1 MKIAHRSA
9 VRSQMSIP
17 TSRNTRSIRSIAGR
31 YSVIETGNP
40 ATALTIG
47 LDPETRFD
55 LLLTDVMM
63 PDMTG
68 RELAKGIAELRSNLR
83 VLYTSGYAEDAIVEH
98 GVLEPGLAFV
108 AKPFTAQ
115 GLLQAVRRVLDAS
128 EALSA

>member
-1 MKIAHRSA
+1 
-9 VRSQMSIP
+9 
-17 TSRNTRSIRSIAGR
+17 
-31 YSVIETGNP
+31 
-40 ATALTIG
+40 
-47 LDPETRFD
+47 
-55 LLLTDVMM
+55 MM

-128 EALSA
+128 NAPSA